1 MGKKLAIYVALV
13 SWCLFAS
20 GSARAGEIIDRIVA
34 TVNGHII
41 LQSDWDDALCFEA
54 FTAGH
59 SVQQMTASDRKA
71 ALDRL
76 IDQELLREQMRA
88 SDFRH
93 ATDAEVASRIQ
104 EIRKQYPGAESDQ
117 GWHGLLSR
125 YALSADDLKKRVAME
140 LDLLRLVDARL
151 RPGVEIDSKV
161 IESYYSQELLPQLR
175 QSGAKEVSLAEVT
188 PKIKELLTQKKLN
201 QLLTSWLENL
211 RAGSEIHSDNA
222 LLPSGGQSR

>member
-71 ALDRL
+71 DLDRL

-161 IESYYSQELLPQLR
+161 IESYY
-175 QSGAKEVSLAEVT
+175 
-188 PKIKELLTQKKLN
+188 KIKELLTQKKLN